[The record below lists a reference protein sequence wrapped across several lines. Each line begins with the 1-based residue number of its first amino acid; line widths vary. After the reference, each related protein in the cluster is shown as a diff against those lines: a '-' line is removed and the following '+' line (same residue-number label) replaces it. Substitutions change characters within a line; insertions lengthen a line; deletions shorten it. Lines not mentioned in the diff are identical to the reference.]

1 MILVMTL
8 QHACSGSLSHFKFQ
22 SSSALYCHKWAR
34 SQLILNHHIISASG
48 VSTKKSDY
56 VQRHL
61 LKTPRF
67 SKSGRKSW
75 VTPLRQPDRKICR
88 HKISIDFDWYIYIP
102 LKIFSRNGWGPNFQA
117 WTIFL
122 YFQNAGRQG
131 ATRETITGVHS
142 LTEYCVQIHLRI
154 STDV

>member
-61 LKTPRF
+61 LKSPRF
-67 SKSGRKSW
+67 SKSGRKSE
-75 VTPLRQPDRKICR
+75 VTPLRILIWVNDFEEKEIQKECSFNEKCLFNVPR
-88 HKISIDFDWYIYIP
+88 HTVPGDGI
-102 LKIFSRNGWGPNFQA
+102 LKDSR
-117 WTIFL
+117 I
-122 YFQNAGRQG
+122 
-131 ATRETITGVHS
+131 VHFYHGHKS
-142 LTEYCVQIHLRI
+142 P
-154 STDV
+154 

>member
-1 MILVMTL
+1 MLRVFRFFEKMPFLGKIPFFDENFREKNLAQNHIKKCCRMILVMTL

-75 VTPLRQPDRKICR
+75 VTPLSITFDRFVVTLY
-88 HKISIDFDWYIYIP
+88 HYQQQSSKIS
-102 LKIFSRNGWGPNFQA
+102 
-117 WTIFL
+117 
-122 YFQNAGRQG
+122 FQNAIFQ
-131 ATRETITGVHS
+131 
-142 LTEYCVQIHLRI
+142 VQRSI
-154 STDV
+154 